1 MEIII
6 QLIDLQALSN
16 KEGVSINELSYMLFR
31 VSTCGHPGEYGS
43 NISHETVDLTKHS
56 TYMPYIPS
64 DPVPFQKLVTE
75 AEISSL
81 RSYLSVLGADRPK

>member
-1 MEIII
+1 MI
-6 QLIDLQALSN
+6 
-16 KEGVSINELSYMLFR
+16 INELSYMLFR

-64 DPVPFQKLVTE
+64 LIMRSGAPGITATSIPQLCKQ
-75 AEISSL
+75 ISDIKQCM
-81 RSYLSVLGADRPK
+81 RVVL